1 MDVLVKSTALP
12 VQSFPQSH
20 TELYD
25 LNLVNVVTQFY
36 GSKIL
41 SRMAAC
47 SATDQKLRYLEKVKD
62 VCLGPTTN
70 QWMPGPGA
78 IGRGSKEGFL
88 SVQD

>member
-1 MDVLVKSTALP
+1 MDVLDKSTALP

-41 SRMAAC
+41 SMMAAC
-47 SATDQKLRYLEKVKD
+47 SAKDQKLHY
-62 VCLGPTTN
+62 
-70 QWMPGPGA
+70 
-78 IGRGSKEGFL
+78 
-88 SVQD
+88 